1 MAKKDKHKNITL
13 ALQGGGA
20 HGAFTWGVLDRLL
33 EEKDLHI
40 TGMSGTSAGA
50 MNAAVLT
57 DGFEKGGADLAKQK
71 LHDFWKAMSDF
82 GSFSPYQSDLFNQTW
97 SGWSPMSMW
106 LDAVSQIASPYQLN
120 PLNINPLKKVLEESI
135 DYDCLRHCDS
145 IKLYI
150 SATNVRTNR
159 LRVFTS
165 RELSAQVLLASACL
179 PQLHQAVE
187 INGDAYWDGGFMG
200 NPTLEPLLHN
210 CHSSDVIIVQL
221 NPTERDSIP
230 QTANDINERQR
241 EITLNSS
248 LMREIRS
255 IAYITRAVEQGD
267 MSAPRLAKIY
277 LHQIS
282 AQDVT
287 RDLNA
292 ASKFDTSWP
301 FLTRLKDQGRDH
313 AEAWLKQ
320 NKRHLSKKTTLPLN
334 EWEDYLDY

>member
-1 MAKKDKHKNITL
+1 MAKVKNITV

-33 EEKDLHI
+33 EEKGLTI
-40 TGMSGTSAGA
+40 TGISGTSAGA
-50 MNAAVLT
+50 MNGAVLT
-57 DGFEKGGADLAKQK
+57 DGFEKGGANLAKEK
-71 LHDFWKAMSDF
+71 LHDFWRAMSDT
-82 GSFSPYQSDLFNQTW
+82 GSFSPFQSDLFNNSW
-97 SGWSPMSMW
+97 AGWSPMAIWM
-106 LDAVSQIASPYQLN
+106 DTVSRFASPYQFN
-120 PLNINPLKKVLEESI
+120 PFNINPLKRVLEETI
-135 DYDCLRHCDS
+135 DYDCLRNCKS
-145 IKLYI
+145 IRLYI

-165 RELSAQVLLASACL
+165 KEMSPDVLLASACL
-179 PQLHQAVE
+179 PELHQAVE
-187 INGDAYWDGGFMG
+187 IGGEAYWDGGFMG

-210 CHSSDVIIVQL
+210 CHSSDVIIIQL

-230 QTANDINERQR
+230 QTANEIAERQR

-248 LMREIRS
+248 LMREIRN

-267 MSAPRLAKIY
+267 MAAPKYSRIY

-282 AQDVT
+282 AQEVT
-287 RDLNA
+287 RKLNG

-301 FLTRLKDQGRDH
+301 FLTGLRDQGREH
-313 AEAWLKQ
+313 ADAWLSK
-320 NKRHLSKKTTLPLN
+320 NKRHLAKKTTLPLK